1 MAVEPSWPAELESVL
16 EHLSQPDPTLAPC
29 GSPTLAL
36 LSRLHA
42 LLRTPTPRA
51 LAHATHLASHLV
63 RLADD
68 LLNSVPYKDVP
79 LATRR
84 LYTDAALLG
93 ALARLAPTAT
103 ATATAAERAA
113 QLHQAV
119 RDCDLA
125 IVIAG
130 APGEHREDLALDLV
144 RVAQARLGALG
155 GEPDDDGVRP
165 AKRARVTPTRRRR
178 PRAAAPFLDR
188 PFPTLPSLPSFLPSP
203 SPSPLSPSTPARH
216 QPFLV
221 RAALADSDAVAR
233 WRSLAYLRAVAGP
246 ARVVPVEVGGDYA
259 AEGWSQRLMDFGAF
273 VDALERAEEED
284 EEEEGEGEGRE
295 GKEEDEEEEQ
305 RERPETLYL
314 AQHALFRQFPTLRRD
329 LPLPDL
335 VYSPPD
341 RDNGGGNDGAEY
353 VPPQSDDGV
362 VLNAWL
368 GPRGTTSRAHTDPY
382 WNCYVQVVGSKWVW
396 VAPPEC
402 APHMAAFGGGS
413 TGAGGGEGEQAAQSY
428 MTNTSTLDV
437 SVPPPPPGRAPS
449 PSPPPPPPS
458 TSTSTSTSSA
468 ARPAELPDEPAPRAA
483 YPPAFLAEVRPR
495 AFQAVLEPGDV
506 LVLPPGWW
514 HSLVSL
520 ETSFSVSMWF

>member
-16 EHLSQPDPTLAPC
+16 EHLSQPDPTLAPR

-155 GEPDDDGVRP
+155 GEPDDDG
-165 AKRARVTPTRRRR
+165 
-178 PRAAAPFLDR
+178 
-188 PFPTLPSLPSFLPSP
+188 
-203 SPSPLSPSTPARH
+203 
-216 QPFLV
+216 PFLV

-458 TSTSTSTSSA
+458 TSTSTSTSCA
-468 ARPAELPDEPAPRAA
+468 ARPAELLDEPAPRAA